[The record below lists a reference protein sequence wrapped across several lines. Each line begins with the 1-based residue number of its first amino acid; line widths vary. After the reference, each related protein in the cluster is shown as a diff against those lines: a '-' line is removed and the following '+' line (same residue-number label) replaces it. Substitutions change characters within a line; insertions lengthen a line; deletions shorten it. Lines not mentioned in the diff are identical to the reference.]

1 MICVPIIEPRIDLA
15 VKLANS
21 VDSDLVELRLDY
33 LKSFENLEKLGEIN
47 KPKIVTC
54 MPQWESGHF
63 KGSETERINVLLR
76 AMDFCDWVSIE
87 LKTPE
92 ELMKKILQKSK
103 RNEVKVIISYHN
115 FESTPS
121 RDEILEILKKE
132 ADFGA
137 DIAKVAFMPQDY
149 EDVLNLLHVL
159 VKNDLEIPIIALSM
173 GELGKISRVISLI
186 LGSYLTF
193 ASAELGKESA
203 PGQLTIGEVKKV
215 IDILK

>member
-33 LKSFENLEKLGEIN
+33 LQSFENLERVGRIN

-54 MPQWESGHF
+54 MPQWEGGHF

-76 AMDFCDWVSIE
+76 AMDSCDLVSIE
-87 LKTPE
+87 LKTSG
-92 ELMKKILQKSK
+92 ELRERILQKSK
-103 RNEVKVIISYHN
+103 RNKVKVIISYHD
-115 FESTPS
+115 FESTPQ
-121 RDEILEILKKE
+121 REEILEILRKE
-132 ADFGA
+132 ADVGA
-137 DIAKVAFMPQDY
+137 DIAKVAFMPHDY
-149 EDVLNLLHVL
+149 EDVMNLLYVL

-173 GELGKISRVISLI
+173 GELGKISRVMAPI

-193 ASAELGKESA
+193 ASAEKGKESA
-203 PGQLTIGEVKKV
+203 PGQLSISEVKKV
-215 IDILK
+215 TDILK